1 MSDLI
6 WREAMPPD
14 NLSLASLTGLMR
26 ALATR
31 PRLGLRQLQPIVVFE
46 LWLCQDTVRW
56 LIGCA
61 DVLGRH
67 FLNDLAVQLPG
78 LALTTV
84 ESSPRQLPTT
94 ARELR
99 PSSTAYPL
107 RLDTAGGVAA
117 GLLGLR
123 HRLGAD
129 ESLVLQWVVGPSF
142 ARPPVP
148 KQFTPLEALG
158 IVAPQKIGTGEQTA
172 WRSKIAE
179 PLFGV
184 RGRVGAVAIDLHR
197 ATQLIGPAVS
207 ALGLASGPH
216 SHIGGTWQSRQIAR
230 ALFTVNHKRRTWSGS
245 LNAAELAAVL
255 GYPVEG
261 VRVPGRGFVLTPP
274 PRSLLLTAEAAEK
287 ANDRLIGTSVHP
299 RSRDQV
305 VRFPASSIAS
315 HAHVIA
321 PTGAG
326 KSTTLARWLLQDIA
340 ARRSVFLIE
349 PKGDLVSDV
358 LARLAP
364 EQRTDVRLIEPG
376 TPGPVIGFNPLAG
389 PLDDAERRADSL
401 LGLFREL
408 FGTAIGP
415 RSSDVLL
422 HALIMAS
429 RLEDGALTDI
439 PAILTNNGFRRSVLT
454 KVSDPLTIAPWA
466 AWFDGLS
473 ELERSRV
480 VMPIL
485 NKTRAWTA
493 RGPLRH
499 LLGQPTPGLRL
510 DELFEKP
517 LIVLVNLSSGT
528 LGPETS
534 RLLGMLLLG
543 QLREAIQR
551 QTTVSE
557 VQRRAVSVVVDEWQL
572 FVGGMDFADMLA
584 TARGMNA
591 GFTLAHQHLPQLSSE
606 LRAAVLANAKSRLVS
621 RPAKADA
628 KGLADVL
635 GGDVTGDDL
644 MQLPAYHAVAQ
655 VLTGGATS
663 TPFVVSTPALPPT
676 TADAVEARREIRER
690 FGVAP
695 SEIDAQLLKRWQNN
709 DQPGTSGPIG
719 FRKRGT
725 S

>member
-1 MSDLI
+1 MSELI
-6 WREAMPPD
+6 WREATPPD
-14 NLSLASLTGLMR
+14 NLSLASLTGLVR

-31 PRLGLRQLQPIVVFE
+31 PRTGLRQLQPIVVFE
-46 LWLCQDTVRW
+46 VWISKDTVRW

-61 DVLGRH
+61 EDLGRH
-67 FLNDLAVQLPG
+67 YLSDLGVQLPG
-78 LALTTV
+78 LALTTM

-107 RLDTAGGVAA
+107 RLDTAGGVAS

-123 HRLGAD
+123 HRLGAN
-129 ESLVLQWVVGPSF
+129 EAVVLQWVVGPSF
-142 ARPPVP
+142 ARPPAP

-158 IVAPQKIGTGEQTA
+158 IIAPQKIETGEQSA

-179 PLFGV
+179 PLLGV
-184 RGRVGAVAIDLHR
+184 RGRIGAIAVDIHR

-207 ALGLASGPH
+207 AIGLASGPH
-216 SHIGGTWQSRQIAR
+216 SHIGGTWQSRPIAR
-230 ALFTVNHKRRTWSGS
+230 ALFTVAHKRRTWSGS

-261 VRVPGRGFVLTPP
+261 VRVPGRGLTLTPP
-274 PRSLLLTAEAAEK
+274 PRSLLLTTEAAKK
-287 ANDRLIGTSVHP
+287 ASDRLIGTSIHP
-299 RSRDQV
+299 RSRDQL
-305 VRFPASSIAS
+305 VRFPAASIAS

-326 KSTTLARWLLQDIA
+326 KSTTLARWLLQDVEA
-340 ARRSVFLIE
+340 GRSVFLVE

-358 LARLAP
+358 LARLDP
-364 EQRTDVRLIEPG
+364 ERLGDVRLIEPG
-376 TPGPVIGFNPLAG
+376 ASGPVIGFNPLAG
-389 PLDDAERRADSL
+389 TEKDAERRADSL

-439 PAILTNNGFRRSVLT
+439 PAILTNSGFRRAVLA
-454 KVSDPLTIAPWA
+454 KVSDPITVAPWA

-551 QTTVSE
+551 QTE
-557 VQRRAVSVVVDEWQL
+557 VPQSQRLAVSVVVDEWQL

-591 GFTLAHQHLPQLSSE
+591 GFTLAHQHLSQLGPD
-606 LRAAVLANAKSRLVS
+606 LRAAILANAKSRLVY

-644 MQLPAYHAVAQ
+644 MQLPAYHAVGQ

-663 TPFVVSTPALPPT
+663 SPFVVSTPPLPPA
-676 TADAVEARREIRER
+676 TADAAEARREIRER
-690 FGVAP
+690 FGVLP
-695 SEIDAQLLKRWQNN
+695 SEIDAQLLQRWQNN
-709 DQPGTSGPIG
+709 DQPGTSEPIG

-725 S
+725 T